1 MTGRCLKKKHMR
13 HYCLSYPWSIQAQ
26 HQKNTWSMKTSLCGR
41 RKKGKERGGGWGRE
55 KSAKTEKE
63 NGAPAIRETETHLPK
78 EKHTKTLREQLWQ
91 IRLDRKQN
99 HKIENRYN
107 DPKTETHKKCKTIVL
122 HNTFSSA
129 ARPQAF
135 PGLVGSK
142 YLPVLE
148 TSEKRERWRNLDVML
163 EMSAKQR
170 RDPCSEP
177 PKDSTNYRKCV
188 FEFPFILIDKR
199 HNGFFN
205 RQIMARSRKSWYSGG
220 DPEQGFRRYFV
231 DGLNQGPVVRRPI
244 SASLTRVFLSCV
256 QKHFLG

>member
-26 HQKNTWSMKTSLCGR
+26 HQKNTWSMKTSLCAGAKRGTRGVEDGR
-41 RKKGKERGGGWGRE
+41 RE

-78 EKHTKTLREQLWQ
+78 EKHTKTLREKLWQ

-142 YLPVLE
+142 HLRVL
-148 TSEKRERWRNLDVML
+148 
-163 EMSAKQR
+163 
-170 RDPCSEP
+170 
-177 PKDSTNYRKCV
+177 
-188 FEFPFILIDKR
+188 
-199 HNGFFN
+199 
-205 RQIMARSRKSWYSGG
+205 
-220 DPEQGFRRYFV
+220 
-231 DGLNQGPVVRRPI
+231 
-244 SASLTRVFLSCV
+244 
-256 QKHFLG
+256 